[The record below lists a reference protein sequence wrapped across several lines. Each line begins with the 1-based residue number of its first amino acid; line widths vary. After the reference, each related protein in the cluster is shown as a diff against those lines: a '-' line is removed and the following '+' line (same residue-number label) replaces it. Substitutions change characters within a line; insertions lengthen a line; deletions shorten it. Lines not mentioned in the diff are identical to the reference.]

1 MLQLTNQAKP
11 SNQVSSNQVSSRS
24 SRHEEQS
31 FMPQLDLLSLARI
44 AYKQW
49 PIMLGSA
56 LILLLLA
63 GIFTLTATNKYT
75 ASVFVLVDTSK
86 NSMLQKQDA
95 ASIDRVLD
103 PGLVESQVE
112 IFKSQ
117 SVALNVVRELKL
129 ITNPNFMSQT
139 QGLISWLISPISWMW
154 HTNTPPT
161 QDQLEHDAALRL
173 VEGIKVKRIGVTYV
187 IQVDYTD
194 KNAELS
200 AQIANAIADAYT
212 VSELDARY
220 RSTRRAG
227 KWLQDR
233 ITELRSQSSV
243 ADLAVQKFKAD
254 NNIIDTSRG
263 LISEQQLGDV
273 NSQLVTAKAATAEM
287 KAKFDRVVEVSNSDI
302 VNATVTDALKSD
314 IIQRLRAQYLD
325 LAAKRQDLASKYGA
339 EHGAVVNLKNQ
350 MNEISRS
357 AKEELKRLA
366 ESYKSDYEIALA
378 RERSLRTSMAGL
390 VSQAETTNKAQVAL
404 RNLESS
410 AQTYRN
416 LYDSFLQKFEE
427 STHEQSFPVANARV
441 ITQAAVPT
449 KPSSPKTML
458 ILLGGLVLGAILGFV
473 AAVFKEV
480 FNNAFKNAEDV
491 LSFTGIECL
500 GILPNLTKEV
510 KRSKIGWQIESDADI
525 LGGKEPITR
534 YSILS
539 PFSRFTETIRNVK
552 VSIDLA
558 RGAGQG
564 CVIGIISS
572 IPHEG
577 KTTFS
582 SNLALLTAQMGHRT
596 LLIDCD
602 MHRSSLTKTLRP
614 DTTIGLVDFL
624 HGRCEVSDL
633 IKRDLITGLDFLPTI
648 ADTRDKNVVGLITSQ
663 TMADFLNY
671 ARTVY
676 DYIYVDLPP
685 VVPVVDVKASSHL
698 FDNFVFVVEW
708 GKTSRD
714 VVRDALISAEQVRHR
729 VLGIVLNRADPTAL
743 KRQESY
749 RGASYGSYYTES
761 DGGV

>member
-1 MLQLTNQAKP
+1 MLQLSNQAP
-11 SNQVSSNQVSSRS
+11 SRS
-24 SRHEEQS
+24 ARNEEPS

-49 PIMLGSA
+49 PIVLACSLAML
-56 LILLLLA
+56 ILA
-63 GIFTLTATNKYT
+63 GIFILTSTSKYT

-86 NSMLQKQDA
+86 SSLLQKTDA
-95 ASIDRVLD
+95 ATADRVLD

-112 IFKSQ
+112 IFKSE
-117 SVALNVVRELKL
+117 SVAINVVRDLKL
-129 ITNPNFMSQT
+129 INNSDFMFQK
-139 QGLISWLISPISWMW
+139 QGLLSFLISPISWMW
-154 HTNTPPT
+154 RTNIPPT
-161 QDQLEHDAALRL
+161 QEQLEYAAVEKLI
-173 VEGIKVKRIGVTYV
+173 EGIKVKRIGVTYV
-187 IQVDYTD
+187 IQVDYTN

-233 ITELRSQSSV
+233 IVELRTQASA

-273 NSQLVTAKAATAEM
+273 NSQLVAAKASTAEM
-287 KAKFDRVVEVSNSDI
+287 KAKLDRVVEVSNSDI
-302 VNATVTDALKSD
+302 VNATVTDALKSE

-350 MNEISRS
+350 MNEIARS

-366 ESYKSDYEIALA
+366 ESYKSDFEIAQA
-378 RERSLRTSMAGL
+378 REQSLRKSMAGL

-427 STHEQSFPVANARV
+427 STHEQNFPVANARV
-441 ITQAAVPT
+441 ITQAAVPA

-458 ILLGGLVLGAILGFV
+458 ILLGGLVFGAILGFI

-480 FNNAFKNAEDV
+480 FNNAFKNADDV

-558 RGAGQG
+558 RSGNQG

-602 MHRSSLTKTLRP
+602 MHRSSLTNTLRP
-614 DTTIGLVDFL
+614 DTKYGLVDFL
-624 HGRCEVSDL
+624 HGRSRVSDL

-648 ADTRDKNVVGLITSQ
+648 VDKRDKNVVGLLTSQ
-663 TMADFLNY
+663 TMADFLKH

-749 RGASYGSYYTES
+749 RGASYGSYYTDS
-761 DGGV
+761 DTSI

>member
-1 MLQLTNQAKP
+1 MLQLTNTG
-11 SNQVSSNQVSSRS
+11 SSRAP
-24 SRHEEQS
+24 RPEDTS
-31 FMPQLDLLSLARI
+31 FLPQLDLLSLARI

-49 PIMLGSA
+49 P
-56 LILLLLA
+56 LILGAALTCLFLASLLV
-63 GIFTLTATNKYT
+63 LTTTNKYT

-86 NSMLQKQDA
+86 NSLLQKQDA
-95 ASIDRVLD
+95 SADRVLD

-112 IFKSQ
+112 IFRSQ
-117 SVALNVVRELKL
+117 SVALTVVRELKL
-129 ITNPNFMSQT
+129 LENTEFIKKRTGF
-139 QGLISWLISPISWMW
+139 ISSIFSSVAGIWR
-154 HTNTPPT
+154 TNTPPL
-161 QDQLEHDAALRL
+161 QEELERGAVERL
-173 VEGIKVKRIGVTYV
+173 LENIKVKRIGVTYV

-194 KNAELS
+194 PNPTNAAL
-200 AQIANAIADAYT
+200 IANAIADAYT
-212 VSELDARY
+212 VSELEARY
-220 RSTRRAG
+220 KSTRRAG

-233 ITELRSQSSV
+233 IVELRAQTST

-254 NNIIDTSRG
+254 NNIVDTSRG

-273 NSQLVTAKAATAEM
+273 NSQLVTSKAATAEM
-287 KAKFDRVVEVSNSDI
+287 KAKLDRVIEVSNSDI

-350 MNEISRS
+350 MNEIARS

-366 ESYKSDYEIALA
+366 ESYRSDYEIAQA
-378 RERSLRTSMAGL
+378 RERSLRNSMDML
-390 VSQAETTNKAQVAL
+390 VSQAEATNKAQVAL

-427 STHEQSFPVANARV
+427 STNEQNFPVANARV
-441 ITQAAVPT
+441 ITQASIPL
-449 KPSSPKTML
+449 KPSSPKSML
-458 ILLGGLVLGAILGFV
+458 ILLAGFV
-473 AAVFKEV
+473 AGAFFGFCFAVFKDV
-480 FNNAFKNAEDV
+480 FGNVFRNAEDV

-500 GILPNLTKEV
+500 GILPNLSREI
-510 KRSKIGWQIESDADI
+510 KRSKLAWQTESDLGI
-525 LGGKEPITR
+525 LGGGTPLTR
-534 YSILS
+534 YAVLS

-558 RGAGQG
+558 RGTEGG
-564 CVIGIISS
+564 TIIGIISS

-614 DTTIGLVDFL
+614 DIKFGLVDFL
-624 HGRCEVSDL
+624 HGRCKVSDL
-633 IKRDLITGLDFLPTI
+633 IKRDVITGLDFLPTV
-648 ADTRDKNVVGLITSQ
+648 AEKRENNVVGLITSPE
-663 TMADFLNY
+663 MDNFLKQ
-671 ARTVY
+671 ARSVY

-685 VVPVVDVKASSHL
+685 IVPVVDVKASSHL

-714 VVRDALISAEQVRHR
+714 VVRDALMSAEQVKHR

-749 RGASYGSYYTES
+749 RGASYGSYYTDS
-761 DGGV
+761 DTIT

>member
-1 MLQLTNQAKP
+1 MLQLTNP
-11 SNQVSSNQVSSRS
+11 GSSRAP
-24 SRHEEQS
+24 RQEEVS
-31 FMPQLDLLSLARI
+31 FLPQLDLLSLARI

-49 PIMLGSA
+49 PIILAGAAA
-56 LILLLLA
+56 LFLLA
-63 GIFTLTATNKYT
+63 GLFIMTTTSKYT

-86 NSMLQKQDA
+86 SSLLQKQEPVA
-95 ASIDRVLD
+95 DRILD

-112 IFKSQ
+112 IFKSE
-117 SVALNVVRELKL
+117 SVALTVVRELKL
-129 ITNPNFMSQT
+129 LDNPEFTKKRS
-139 QGLISWLISPISWMW
+139 GIISSLISTVSWIW
-154 HTNTPPT
+154 RSNIPPT
-161 QDQLEHDAALRL
+161 LEEEERGAVEQLIQ
-173 VEGIKVKRIGVTYV
+173 GIKVKRIGVTYV

-194 KNAELS
+194 PNPQNAAL
-200 AQIANAIADAYT
+200 IANAIADAYS
-212 VSELDARY
+212 VSELEAKY

-233 ITELRSQSSV
+233 VVELRAQASN
-243 ADLAVQKFKAD
+243 AELAVQKFKAD
-254 NNIIDTSRG
+254 NNIVDTARG

-273 NSQLVTAKAATAEM
+273 NSQLVAAKAATAEM
-287 KAKFDRVVEVSNSDI
+287 KAKLDRVIEVSNSDI

-325 LAAKRQDLASKYGA
+325 LAAKKQDLASKYGMD
-339 EHGAVVNLKNQ
+339 HGAVINLKNQ
-350 MNEISRS
+350 MAEVARA

-366 ESYKSDYEIALA
+366 ESYKSDYEIAQA
-378 RERSLRTSMAGL
+378 REKSLRSSMDGL

-427 STHEQSFPVANARV
+427 STHEQNFPVANARV
-441 ITQAAVPT
+441 ITQAGIPL
-449 KPSSPKTML
+449 KPSSPKTLL
-458 ILLGGLVLGAILGFV
+458 ILLGGAVLGAIAGF
-473 AAVFKEV
+473 AFAVFKDV
-480 FNNAFKNAEDV
+480 FGNVFRNAEDV

-500 GILPNLTKEV
+500 GILPNLTKEI
-510 KRSKIGWQIESDADI
+510 KRSKIGWQVESDLDI
-525 LGGKEPITR
+525 LGSGTPLTR
-534 YSILS
+534 YAVLS

-552 VSIDLA
+552 VSIDIA
-558 RGAGQG
+558 RGTQG
-564 CVIGIISS
+564 GAVIGIISS

-614 DTTIGLVDFL
+614 DTKFGLVDFL
-624 HGRCEVSDL
+624 HGRCKVSDL

-648 ADTRDKNVVGLITSQ
+648 AETRETNVVGLLTSNE
-663 TMADFLNY
+663 MVNFLKQ
-671 ARTVY
+671 ARSVY

-749 RGASYGSYYTES
+749 KGASYGSYYTDADTTS
-761 DGGV
+761 

>member
-1 MLQLTNQAKP
+1 MLQLNTQ
-11 SNQVSSNQVSSRS
+11 SSSRPV
-24 SRHEEQS
+24 RTEEAS
-31 FMPQLDLLSLARI
+31 FLPQLDILSLARI

-49 PIMLGSA
+49 PIILAGAVA
-56 LILLLLA
+56 LFLLA
-63 GIFTLTATNKYT
+63 GIFVLTATSKYT

-86 NSMLQKQDA
+86 SSLLQKQEPVA
-95 ASIDRVLD
+95 DRILD

-112 IFKSQ
+112 IFKSE
-117 SVALNVVRELKL
+117 SVALTVVRELKL
-129 ITNPNFMSQT
+129 LDNAEFTKKRA
-139 QGLISWLISPISWMW
+139 GLVSSILSTVSWIWRS
-154 HTNTPPT
+154 NTPPT
-161 QDQLEHDAALRL
+161 LEEQERGAAEQLI
-173 VEGIKVKRIGVTYV
+173 EGIKVKRLGVTYV

-194 KNAELS
+194 PSPRNAAL
-200 AQIANAIADAYT
+200 IANAIADAYS
-212 VSELDARY
+212 VSELEAKY
-220 RSTRRAG
+220 KSTKRAG

-233 ITELRSQSSV
+233 IIELRLQASN
-243 ADLAVQKFKAD
+243 AELAVQKFKSD
-254 NNIIDTSRG
+254 NNIVDTARG

-273 NSQLVTAKAATAEM
+273 NSQLIASRAATAEM
-287 KAKFDRVVEVSNSDI
+287 KAKLDRVIEVSNSDI

-325 LAAKRQDLASKYGA
+325 LAAKKQDLASKYGA
-339 EHGAVVNLKNQ
+339 EHGAVINLKNQ
-350 MNEISRS
+350 MAEISRA

-366 ESYKSDYEIALA
+366 ESYKSDYEIAQA
-378 RERSLRTSMAGL
+378 RERSLRKSMDGL
-390 VSQAETTNKAQVAL
+390 VTQAETTNKAQVAL

-416 LYDSFLQKFEE
+416 LYDTFLQKFEE
-427 STHEQSFPVANARV
+427 STHEQNFPVANARV
-441 ITQAAVPT
+441 ITQAATPS
-449 KPSSPKTML
+449 KPSSPKTLL
-458 ILLGGLVLGAILGFV
+458 ILMGGTVLGAMAGF
-473 AAVFKEV
+473 AFAVFKDV
-480 FNNAFKNAEDV
+480 FGNVFRNAEDV

-500 GILPNLTKEV
+500 GILPNLTKEI
-510 KRSKIGWQIESDADI
+510 KRSKIGWQVESDADI
-525 LGGKEPITR
+525 LGSGTPLTR
-534 YSILS
+534 YAVLS

-552 VSIDLA
+552 VSIDIA
-558 RGAGQG
+558 RGTQG
-564 CVIGIISS
+564 AAVIGIISS

-582 SNLALLTAQMGHRT
+582 SNLALLTAQMGHKT

-614 DTTIGLVDFL
+614 DTKIGLVDFL
-624 HGRCEVSDL
+624 HGRCKITDL

-648 ADTRDKNVVGLITSQ
+648 AETREKNVVGLLTSSE
-663 TMADFLNY
+663 MVNFLKQ
-671 ARTVY
+671 ARSVY

-729 VLGIVLNRADPTAL
+729 VLGVVLNRADPTAL

-749 RGASYGSYYTES
+749 KGASYGSYYTDADTTS
-761 DGGV
+761 